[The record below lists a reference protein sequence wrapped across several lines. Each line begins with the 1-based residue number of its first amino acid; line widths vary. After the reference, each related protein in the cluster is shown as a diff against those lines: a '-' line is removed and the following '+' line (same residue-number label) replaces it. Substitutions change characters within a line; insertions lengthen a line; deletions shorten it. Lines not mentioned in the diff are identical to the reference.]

1 MVDVAFLGA
10 DSISWPR
17 EKFFCTVCS
26 IKIRPLF
33 KSKMPPIVLWQNYM
47 MQQEEIVKIG
57 VGGSFLEP
65 DNGCHGNET
74 AFEALNS
81 KI

>member
-1 MVDVAFLGA
+1 
-10 DSISWPR
+10 
-17 EKFFCTVCS
+17 
-26 IKIRPLF
+26 
-33 KSKMPPIVLWQNYM
+33 MPPIVLWQNYM